1 MLMLI
6 LYNNVFSHLN
16 NMYLNTSNVNVNQSI
31 QKQIEDIIINLNTSN
46 VNVNL

>member
-6 LYNNVFSHLN
+6 PILFCVCEAAS
-16 NMYLNTSNVNVNQSI
+16 YLNTSNVNVNPWSSL
-31 QKQIEDIIINLNTSN
+31 KQAYTLRNLNTSN